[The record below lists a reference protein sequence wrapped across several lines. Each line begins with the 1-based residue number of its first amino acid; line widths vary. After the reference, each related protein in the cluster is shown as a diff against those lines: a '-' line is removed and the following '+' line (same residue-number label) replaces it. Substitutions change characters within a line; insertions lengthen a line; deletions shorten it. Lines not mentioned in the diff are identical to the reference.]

1 MASRKRFSR
10 DGFKQLPHTQ
20 AEETATSPR
29 DVTIDIPLAPVT
41 SRTGI
46 RKTNTGSPV
55 MTRQLSG
62 HSRDDSNDDEYE
74 EKRQASDPLTQSHL
88 GGRRRRLGEGAGPN
102 KDQADGTLNSAGRIY
117 QKIYNFSVIT
127 RYIVFVAPLALLIA
141 VPMVIG
147 ATIAPNARIGGVK
160 LLWFFTW
167 IEVVWVSLWVSKLV
181 AKLLPY
187 IFQFLCGV
195 INPGTRKYA
204 AVLTNLEI
212 PLSLVGW
219 ALTSL
224 TTFAVVMTQNP
235 DARARNDTSLNS
247 WQTVVKNILFA
258 TLCST
263 LVLLAEKFL
272 IQLISISYHR
282 KQFDDKIRQS
292 KHNIYLIS
300 LLYDA
305 SRKLFPPYCPEFAAD
320 DYIISNSIDLHA
332 SSRSAT
338 PFGHKRSGSAT
349 PMRIIQGV
357 GRVKDNVASAF
368 GHVAQEV
375 TGKKVFNPNDAHS
388 VVVQALE
395 KKHSSEALARRIWL
409 SLVLEGRYALYRDD
423 IQDVLGPDHEQ
434 DAEEAFDTLDADGN
448 GDISLDELTLRLIEF
463 GRDRLSVTHSVRD
476 LDQAIHILDSV
487 LLAIVFILV
496 VFIFVAFL
504 NRSFATTLATAGT
517 ALLSLSFVFS
527 VSAQEVLGSCIFL
540 FVKHPFDVGDRV
552 DIKDIQYTVER
563 ISLLYTMFKS
573 VQQNKRTQVPNIVLN
588 TLWIDNVSRSK
599 AMREVISIYVSFD
612 TTMEDLELLK
622 NEMDAFVKENSRDF
636 QPGIEV
642 DLTGIAEMDKLEL
655 KVEIK
660 HKSNWA
666 NETVRATR
674 RSKFMCALV
683 LALRKIPLYAPGA
696 GTPPAGDKANPSYTV
711 AISDSE
717 AKSNAK
723 EYDLDKA
730 KKRMDYDPSN
740 DSSPPESSAAKPL
753 GQANT
758 DTKDGHVQTQ
768 LAASSSRSSNIEQ
781 VRGMLRRETT
791 TGRRRRAGTGDS
803 QAKPY
808 LAPSMI
814 PTIPDMSPAVP
825 VQSSQQQAPRTSYFQ
840 ENYVLPNPQPVT
852 MSLDPTPGDH
862 ITSASHHAPN
872 TNTNVT
878 SASFPAPPTKVE
890 DLPGHALTRADSATI
905 PPSAQMQAQSPT
917 TTNPFYQAAPQVH
930 AVNQYPVG
938 RKDSWSEEE
947 ADSSHGKDGRGAH

>member
-10 DGFKQLPHTQ
+10 DGFKQLPPHAQ
-20 AEETATSPR
+20 PEETTTSPR

-55 MTRQLSG
+55 MTRVVSD
-62 HSRDDSNDDEYE
+62 HSRDDSNDDDYE
-74 EKRQASDPLTQSHL
+74 EKRQASDPLTKYHL
-88 GGRRRRLGEGAGPN
+88 GGRRRRLDDQAGQN

-117 QKIYNFSVIT
+117 QRIYNFSVIT
-127 RYIVFVAPLALLIA
+127 RYFIFVAPLALIIA

-187 IFQFLCGV
+187 VFQFLCGV

-204 AVLTNLEI
+204 AVITNLEI

-224 TTFAVVMTQNP
+224 TTFAVLMTQNP
-235 DARARNDTSLNS
+235 DARARHDTSLNS
-247 WQTVVKNILFA
+247 WQSVVKNILFA

-292 KHNIYLIS
+292 KHNIHLVS

-305 SRKLFPPYCPEFAAD
+305 SRKLFPPYCPEFASD
-320 DYIISNSIDLHA
+320 DYIISNSLDLHG

-395 KKHSSEALARRIWL
+395 KKHTTEALARRIWL

-448 GDISLDELTLRLIEF
+448 GDISLEELTMRLIEF

-476 LDQAIHILDSV
+476 LDQAIHILDSL

-496 VFIFVAFL
+496 IFIFVAFL
-504 NRSFATTLATAGT
+504 NSSFATTLATAGT

-552 DIKDIQYTVER
+552 DIKDVQYTVER

-599 AMREVISIYVSFD
+599 AMREIISIYVSFD

-622 NEMDAFVKENSRDF
+622 SEMMAFVKENSRDF

-642 DLTGIAEMDKLEL
+642 QLTA
-655 KVEIK
+655 
-660 HKSNWA
+660 
-666 NETVRATR
+666 VRATR
-674 RSKFMCALV
+674 RNKFMCALV

-696 GTPPAGDKANPSYTV
+696 GVAPAGDKANPSYTV

-717 AKSNAK
+717 AKANAK
-723 EYDLDKA
+723 EYDIDKA
-730 KKRMDYDPSN
+730 KKRMDYDASN
-740 DSSPPESSAAKPL
+740 DSSPPETSSSVPHADKKDDH
-753 GQANT
+753 GQSQIT
-758 DTKDGHVQTQ
+758 TT
-768 LAASSSRSSNIEQ
+768 SSRSGDIEQ
-781 VRGMLRRETT
+781 VRGI
-791 TGRRRRAGTGDS
+791 
-803 QAKPY
+803 QAAHH
-808 LAPSMI
+808 LAPRTI

-825 VQSSQQQAPRTSYFQ
+825 VESSQQQAARTSYFQ
-840 ENYVLPNPQPVT
+840 DNYVLPTPQQAAL
-852 MSLDPTPGDH
+852 SLDPSLPDH
-862 ITSASHHAPN
+862 ATSGSHIAP
-872 TNTNVT
+872 TDSNVT
-878 SASFPAPPTKVE
+878 TAAFPAPPPASTRLQDV
-890 DLPGHALTRADSATI
+890 PGHALTRADSATI
-905 PPSAQMQAQSPT
+905 PASAQMQAHSPT
-917 TTNPFYQAAPQVH
+917 TITNPFYQSATQTHPVS
-930 AVNQYPVG
+930 QYSAG
-938 RKDSWSEEE
+938 RKDSWSEED
-947 ADSSHGKDGRGAH
+947 ANLGRAQDGRGGH